1 MKKDSPFGKKG
12 CCLIY
17 IPSFTRNGV
26 IISFRLLIAP
36 LGDDSVSDYRLDD
49 AMSPSEVDI
58 RLKMAQLQQQYR
70 EQKRVLEN
78 LGKSNRQPPLK
89 RR

>member
-1 MKKDSPFGKKG
+1 MRD
-12 CCLIY
+12 
-17 IPSFTRNGV
+17 GV
-26 IISFRLLIAP
+26 IIRFLLFFA

-58 RLKMAQLQQQYR
+58 RLKMAQLQHQYR